1 MVQDTSLIKNKIV
14 NLLEKEGPSL
24 PVKIAREIE
33 SSSLF
38 TSAFLSELLSEK
50 RIKMSIMKIGNS
62 RLYFIL
68 GQESMLERFSQ
79 HLNSKEKEA
88 FSLLKEKRFLKD
100 SEQQPSIRVALRA
113 IKDFAKPFRD
123 SRTEEIIW
131 RYFEINEND
140 FEIKKKEEKSKKI
153 LEGKKEPVLGIFDKE
168 EKIKRPKEKKKVS
181 RKKSS
186 SKKDEKFFNQIK
198 DFIRQNSLEL
208 KDIVGVGK
216 NEFTLLVKKDG
227 KEKILVA
234 YNKPRINE
242 ADISKAN
249 KKAAEFQLPY
259 IVLSKQGSLKK
270 LSNLIENLKNLDSMG
285 SLN

>member
-208 KDIVGVGK
+208 EDIVGVGK

-242 ADISKAN
+242 ADISKSN

-270 LSNLIENLKNLDSMG
+270 LSNLIENLKNLDSVG